1 MVGTNRWTVGTCPAL
16 ISPFFLTFYSSLFIS
31 PALSPFFPLSFLLT
45 YPTLSSFLISPA
57 LSFLLSLP
65 FLPYFPDPFFLIFP
79 SQFFHLPFLILT
91 FFPSLFFL
99 FSLSVFFLTSPLPL
113 LYVCPFLGIGGSKIF
128 PVSVKWGM
136 NEDYG
141 RSLYIFC

>member
-31 PALSPFFPLSFLLT
+31 PALSPFFPPFFLT
-45 YPTLSSFLISPA
+45 YLPYTVFLSYFPCPFFLTFPSFSP
-57 LSFLLSLP
+57 LFSWP
-65 FLPYFPDPFFLIFP
+65 VLPYFPVPILP
-79 SQFFHLPFLILT
+79 SSLPHSSFLPF
-91 FFPSLFFL
+91 PFFL